1 MEILLVPS
9 ECRLHWH
16 FRSRL
21 WVVLSASKKE
31 TFRTANTFTLQ
42 WRNKQTNKQTGLT
55 FQNTPAGYSDLSS
68 QIKHDILYPN
78 WMGIPVMLTVVVK
91 MIMLHYGPAVSW
103 VLSGRGPHRAPPR
116 PAPAGVVTRPLCSY
130 RGASDHEAP
139 RNPGTLL
146 NSVGHW
152 SRAESGVQLHGRL
165 EPQGGSVLLSWK
177 IPPERQVSEGWK

>member
-9 ECRLHWH
+9 ECQLHWH

-21 WVVLSASKKE
+21 SSSFCQQKGN
-31 TFRTANTFTLQ
+31 FQNRQHFHFTMK
-42 WRNKQTNKQTGLT
+42 KQTNKQTGLT

-116 PAPAGVVTRPLCSY
+116 PAPAGVVTQPLCSY

-152 SRAESGVQLHGRL
+152 SRAESGVQLHSRL

-177 IPPERQVSEGWK
+177 IPPEKQVSEGWK

>member
-9 ECRLHWH
+9 ECQLHWH

-21 WVVLSASKKE
+21 SSSFCQQKGNFQNRP
-31 TFRTANTFTLQ
+31 TSHFTMK
-42 WRNKQTNKQTGLT
+42 KQTNKQTGLT

-103 VLSGRGPHRAPPR
+103 VPLWERTHRPHHVQRTCRCGDP
-116 PAPAGVVTRPLCSY
+116 TTSCSY

-146 NSVGHW
+146 NSVGPLKPGRVRCATARQTW
-152 SRAESGVQLHGRL
+152 TTGRKRAAEL
-165 EPQGGSVLLSWK
+165 ENPATEK
-177 IPPERQVSEGWK
+177 QVSEGWK